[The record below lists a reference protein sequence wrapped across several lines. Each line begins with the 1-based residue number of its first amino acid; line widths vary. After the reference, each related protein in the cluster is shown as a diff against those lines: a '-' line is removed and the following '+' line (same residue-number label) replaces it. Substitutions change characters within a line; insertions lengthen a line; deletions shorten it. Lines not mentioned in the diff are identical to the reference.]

1 MPKDYAKNKKPR
13 KNSGAS
19 RQSRNQS
26 TPLVLWFLAFLLVA
40 AFIGAL
46 VYLKWYQTDSPNRPE
61 VTTSTQA
68 KEQISEKNS
77 GSKKESVAKSEIVK
91 TTKPVQTKTINKA
104 EKVIDNDQE
113 IPLYDLHEDLTNKEV
128 IISQDD
134 LSLPD
139 NVNKYTYSM
148 PCGSFREN
156 YRAEELKAQIAM
168 TGNNSTTAQVKYKQE
183 TQNPVVLGP
192 FNKKRTAESV
202 RHRLQD
208 NNINGCIITPHLI
221 K

>member
-19 RQSRNQS
+19 RQSRDQS

-40 AFIGAL
+40 AFISAL
-46 VYLKWYQTDSPNRPE
+46 VYLKWYQSDSPSKPE
-61 VTTSTQA
+61 VVTNTQT
-68 KEQISEKNS
+68 KEQNSE
-77 GSKKESVAKSEIVK
+77 SKKGSVPKSEIVK
-91 TTKPVQTKTINKA
+91 TTKPVQTKAVKKT
-104 EKVIDNDQE
+104 EKPVDKDQE

-128 IISQDD
+128 IISQED
-134 LSLPD
+134 LTLPD

-168 TGNNSTTAQVKYKQE
+168 TGNNSTISAVKYKQE
-183 TQNPVVLGP
+183 TWYRVVLGP
-192 FNKKRTAESV
+192 FNKKRTAESI